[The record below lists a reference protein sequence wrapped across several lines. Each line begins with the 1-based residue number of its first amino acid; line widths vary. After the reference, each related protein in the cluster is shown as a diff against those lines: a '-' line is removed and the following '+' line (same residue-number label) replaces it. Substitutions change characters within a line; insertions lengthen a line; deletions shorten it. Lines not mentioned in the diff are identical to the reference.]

1 MVSSYSPTWTDVDFP
16 SNGGLVLAA
25 DGGELVS
32 FNWGM
37 DGGTDSGVAATC
49 DDRGLGSASSTV
61 KADPAI
67 HNAKLM

>member
-1 MVSSYSPTWTDVDFP
+1 M
-16 SNGGLVLAA
+16 LAA
-25 DGGELVS
+25 DSGELVS

>member
-1 MVSSYSPTWTDVDFP
+1 M
-16 SNGGLVLAA
+16 LAA

-37 DGGTDSGVAATC
+37 DGGTDSGVAAIC
-49 DDRGLGSASSTV
+49 DDRGLGSASSTM
-61 KADPAI
+61 KANPAI